1 MTRIFIIGYMGT
13 GKTTVGKELAKS
25 LSLTFVDLD
34 VHIQSQYHKTV
45 PELFEEMGESAFRK
59 IEQQALREVA
69 GFENVIISTG
79 GGAPCF
85 FDNME
90 IMNQA
95 GTTIYIE
102 TSPEVLADRLLAS
115 KSVRPLIAGKSREEL
130 IPFIAKHLAD
140 RERYYKKAD
149 IIYCA
154 NQLLSKEEIYLTVED
169 MVKLISPKSP
179 EGDFGRKNKIT
190 V

>member
-1 MTRIFIIGYMGT
+1 MGA

-34 VHIQSQYHKTV
+34 AHIQSQYHKTV
-45 PELFEEMGESAFRK
+45 SELFAEKGEAEFRR
-59 IEQQALREVA
+59 IEHQALREVS
-69 GFENVIISTG
+69 GFENIIISTG

-90 IMNQA
+90 MMNQT

-102 TSPEVLADRLLAS
+102 VSPKVLADRLLAS

-140 RERYYKKAD
+140 RERYYKKAN
-149 IIYCA
+149 IIYHA
-154 NQLLSKEEIYLTVED
+154 NQMPSKEEIYLTVEAIE
-169 MVKLISPKSP
+169 KLL
-179 EGDFGRKNKIT
+179 
-190 V
+190 

>member
-1 MTRIFIIGYMGT
+1 MGA
-13 GKTTVGKELAKS
+13 GKTTVGKELARS

-45 PELFEEMGESAFRK
+45 PELFAEKGESEFRK

-69 GFENVIISTG
+69 CFENVIVSTG

-90 IMNQA
+90 IMNQT

-102 TSPEVLADRLLAS
+102 VAPEALADRLLTS
-115 KSVRPLIAGKSREEL
+115 KNIRPLVAGKSKEEL
-130 IPFIAKHLAD
+130 IPFIANHLTD
-140 RERYYKKAD
+140 RERYYKKAN
-149 IIYCA
+149 IIYHV
-154 NQLLSKEEIYLTVED
+154 NQALSKEEICLTVEAIE
-169 MVKLISPKSP
+169 KLL
-179 EGDFGRKNKIT
+179 
-190 V
+190 

>member
-1 MTRIFIIGYMGT
+1 MTRIFIIGYMGA

-34 VHIQSQYHKTV
+34 AHIQSQYHKTV
-45 PELFEEMGESAFRK
+45 PELFAEKGEEEFRK
-59 IEQQALREVA
+59 IEHQALREVA
-69 GFENVIISTG
+69 NFEDVIISTG

-102 TSPEVLADRLLAS
+102 ATPEVLADRLLSS
-115 KSVRPLIAGKSREEL
+115 KSIRPLVVGKSREEL
-130 IPFIAKHLAD
+130 IPFITKHLAD
-140 RERYYKKAD
+140 RERYYKKAN
-149 IIYCA
+149 IIYHA
-154 NQLLSKEEIYLTVED
+154 NQMLSKEEIYLTVEAIE
-169 MVKLISPKSP
+169 KKITPKSP
-179 EGDFGRKNKIT
+179 KGDS
-190 V
+190 VS